1 MADNAEKTIAD
12 DSAEEP
18 DVCTRCRGT
27 FEHLHVFESRPRMQF
42 CADCAV
48 EVVATGAYRETP

>member
-1 MADNAEKTIAD
+1 MADATEKTIAD

-18 DVCTRCRGT
+18 GVCTHCRGT
-27 FEHLHVFESRPRMQF
+27 FEHLHVFESRPGVQF

-48 EVVATGAYRETP
+48 EVVTTGAYREAP